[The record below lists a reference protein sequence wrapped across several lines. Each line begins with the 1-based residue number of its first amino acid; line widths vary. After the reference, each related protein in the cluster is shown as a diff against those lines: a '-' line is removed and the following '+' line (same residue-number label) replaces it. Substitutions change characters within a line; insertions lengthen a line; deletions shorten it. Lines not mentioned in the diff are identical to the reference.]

1 MFISDLKGHIG
12 RTDNLC
18 YPIDADPV
26 GKPKQ
31 LIWFQALV
39 VRLIIVADE
48 VVYSRENSLE
58 DKDSIKTRD
67 KY

>member
-1 MFISDLKGHIG
+1 MKGHIG

-18 YPIDADPV
+18 SPTDADPV
-26 GKPKQ
+26 EELKQ
-31 LIWFQALV
+31 LIWFQPLL

-58 DKDSIKTRD
+58 DKDSIKRD
-67 KY
+67 KC